1 MTKEELIEFLR
12 DNLRIQISLCQNW
25 DYYAES
31 KKLEVSLFLGDE
43 EISSCTEY
51 VN

>member
-12 DNLRIQISLCQNW
+12 DNLRIELSLRNNW
-25 DYYAES
+25 DYYSET
-31 KKLEVSLFLGDE
+31 KILEASLFLGED

-51 VN
+51 IN